1 MFVIDG
7 TGIPDGTLVEKMA
20 AMQKKIMPSPTKERK
35 NMVYML
41 SDDVTD

>member
-20 AMQKKIMPSPTKERK
+20 TMQKNKA
-35 NMVYML
+35 L
-41 SDDVTD
+41 SNKGEEKYGLYVV